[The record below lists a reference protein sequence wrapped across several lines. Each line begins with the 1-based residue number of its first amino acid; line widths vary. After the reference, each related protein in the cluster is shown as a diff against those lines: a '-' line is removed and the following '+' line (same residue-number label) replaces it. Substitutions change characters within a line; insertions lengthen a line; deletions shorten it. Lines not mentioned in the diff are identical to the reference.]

1 VHAWLLTFHFV
12 GMVMWLGGFF
22 ALVRVLGYHAVE
34 PPSVRP
40 TLRRIEW
47 RANYLFAWPGAI
59 LVVATGAMLVRAYG
73 YGWLR
78 VSLWMQAKLA
88 LVGVLLL
95 VHLGVSRTQRRIAR
109 LDLDHPLARGWSAI
123 SFLLLLL
130 MIAITALSVHK
141 PFVGG
146 AP

>member
-1 VHAWLLTFHFV
+1 MRAWLLTFHFV
-12 GMVMWLGGFF
+12 GMVMWLGGCFTL
-22 ALVRVLGYHAVE
+22 ARVLGYHAVE

-40 TLRRIEW
+40 TLRRIEA

-59 LVVATGAMLVRAYG
+59 LVLTTGAMLVRTYG
-73 YGWLR
+73 ASFLR
-78 VSLWMQAKLA
+78 VSLWMQAKLV
-88 LVGVLLL
+88 LVGLLLL

-109 LDLDHPLARGWSAI
+109 LDLDHPVARGWSTI
-123 SFLLLLL
+123 SFVLLVLTV
-130 MIAITALSVHK
+130 AITALSVHK